1 MTTMFVKKTIVK
13 QVEIPN
19 LGQRIKDARVNSP
32 KSLEQ
37 LCRDV
42 GFSRTYWYDIEN
54 GFLKGGLSV
63 ETLRKI
69 ESALGVDFGVTFD

>member
-1 MTTMFVKKTIVK
+1 MLVKKITVE
-13 QVEIPN
+13 QVEVPG
-19 LGQRIKDARVNSP
+19 LGGRIKEARTLSP
-32 KSLEQ
+32 KSMEM
-37 LCRDV
+37 LCREV

-54 GFLKGGLSV
+54 GFIRGGLSV